1 MPHGLNIVLIE
12 PEIPQNTGTIG
23 RLCLGIGATL
33 HLVEPMAFEI
43 TDTKLKRAGLDYWEH
58 LNVVKHKNIDEFLAS
73 VPENAEM
80 VFLETRGGRTL
91 YEHTFKPG
99 SYLIFGKETFGLPD
113 WLLNKYA
120 SQTVRIPIY
129 DARVRSFNLSN
140 SVSVAAYE
148 AIRQLE
154 S

>member
-58 LNVVKHKNIDEFLAS
+58 LTVVKHKSIDEFLS
-73 VPENAEM
+73 SLPENAEL